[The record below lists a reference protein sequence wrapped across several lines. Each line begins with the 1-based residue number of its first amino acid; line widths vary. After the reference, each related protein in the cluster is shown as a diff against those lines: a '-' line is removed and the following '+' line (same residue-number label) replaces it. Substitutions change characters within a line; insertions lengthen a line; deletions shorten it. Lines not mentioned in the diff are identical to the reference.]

1 MKKALENKWQTI
13 RWVNKILEENE
24 KELGE
29 MLLDLKEK
37 ESKDL
42 KDWEKL
48 ERFEKIEKLRK
59 EKGFT
64 REIENEKEIDGQSAW
79 ERSRKLMKNEKSTPK
94 KISTTPERKF
104 EKGIS
109 SAKRPGGGEVGGD
122 TLD

>member
-94 KISTTPERKF
+94 KISTTPEMKF

-109 SAKRPGGGEVGGD
+109 SAKRPGRREGGGE